1 MFRHPLESS
10 APFQKG
16 IKQKIDSP
24 EFNIVPCLLVG
35 CGFSMVKSLLEE
47 VMTVSL
53 RRGIIYP
60 TAEIYGGLAGFY
72 DFGPIGARIQNNL
85 INLWRTR
92 FIETRDIVYE
102 VSGNTLLPNPVFKAS
117 GHLDHFTDP
126 SAECPKGH
134 VTRIDQLIEERLKI
148 PAEGKSNKE
157 LEAIIQENKIRCPVC
172 GDLLCEVKSFGLM
185 FGTTVGGERRQ
196 AFLRPETAQN
206 IFLGFKRVQTAMR
219 AKLPFGIAQIGR
231 SYRNEISPRQSIV
244 RVREFGQMEI
254 EYFINPTE
262 LDACPF
268 YEQLAKVPLN
278 LVTREIQEK
287 AMKKGNTDYSSKR
300 LTVQD
305 AFEKKYVPN
314 QWMACILGDEV
325 EFFKLLGI
333 PETAIRFRHMR
344 PEETPHYSGGNFDLE
359 IHLSFGWKEVIGNAY
374 RQDYDL
380 QSHIQGSNKDLS
392 LDIEGNKVVPHVI
405 EPSFGIDRIIYAIL
419 EHTYRPKDESR
430 GWSWFQLPLQ
440 LAPYHAV
447 ILPLLNR
454 PALEEIATA
463 LYTVC
468 KQQKLAVLY
477 DASGRIGRRYA
488 RADEIG
494 IPKAVTID
502 PQCLEDETATIRDRD
517 TGNQTR
523 HLISE
528 IPRFLNP

>member
-1 MFRHPLESS
+1 MT
-10 APFQKG
+10 
-16 IKQKIDSP
+16 
-24 EFNIVPCLLVG
+24 
-35 CGFSMVKSLLEE
+35 KSLLED

-53 RRGIIYP
+53 RRGIFYP

-72 DFGPIGARIQNNL
+72 DFGPIGARIRNHL
-85 INLWRTR
+85 IHLWQTR
-92 FIETRDIVYE
+92 FVESRDFVFE
-102 VSGNTLLPNPVFKAS
+102 VSGNTILPGPVFKAS

-126 SAECPKGH
+126 SAECAKGH

-157 LEAIIQENKIRCPVC
+157 LEAIIQENKLRCPVC
-172 GDLLCEVKSFGLM
+172 GAPLNEVKSFGLM
-185 FGTTVGGERRQ
+185 FGTNVGGERRE

-206 IFLGFKRVQTAMR
+206 IFLGFKRIQTAMR

-254 EYFINPTE
+254 EYFIDPDL

-268 YEQLAKVPLN
+268 YEELAKVSFN
-278 LVTREIQEK
+278 FVTHEAQEK
-287 AMKKGNTDYSSKR
+287 ASNKSGTEYSSVK
-300 LTVQD
+300 LTVQE
-305 AFEKKYVPN
+305 AFEKEYVPN
-314 QWMACILGDEV
+314 QWMACVLGDEV
-325 EFFKLLGI
+325 EFFFLLGI
-333 PETAIRFRHMR
+333 PENAIRFRHMR

-359 IHLSFGWKEVIGNAY
+359 INLSFGWKEVIGNAY
-374 RQDYDL
+374 RRDHDL
-380 QSHIQGSNKDLS
+380 QSHMQGCQKDLS
-392 LDIEGNKVVPHVI
+392 VDVEGKKVVPHVI

-419 EHTYRPKDESR
+419 EHTYRPKDEAH
-430 GWSWFQLPLQ
+430 GWTWFQLPAR

-454 PALEEIATA
+454 PELEERA
-463 LYTVC
+463 LTLYDVC
-468 KQQKLAVLY
+468 RQQGLAVLY

-502 PQCLEDETATIRDRD
+502 PQSLEDQTATIRDRD
-517 TGNQTR
+517 TTEQTR
-523 HLISE
+523 YLISQ
-528 IPRFLNP
+528 IPIILKS

>member
-1 MFRHPLESS
+1 MT
-10 APFQKG
+10 
-16 IKQKIDSP
+16 
-24 EFNIVPCLLVG
+24 
-35 CGFSMVKSLLEE
+35 KSLLDQ

-53 RRGIIYP
+53 RRGILYP

-72 DFGPIGARIQNNL
+72 DFGPIGTRIRNHL

-92 FIETRDIVYE
+92 FIETRDIVFE
-102 VSGNTLLPNPVFKAS
+102 VSGNTILPSPVFKAS

-157 LEAIIQENKIRCPVC
+157 LEAIVQEKKLRCPVC
-172 GDLLCEVKSFGLM
+172 GDPLGEVKSFGLM
-185 FGTTVGGERRQ
+185 FGTNVGGERRQ

-254 EYFINPTE
+254 EYFIDPDT

-268 YEQLAKVPLN
+268 YDELAQVRLN
-278 LVTREIQEK
+278 FVTQEAQEK
-287 AMKKGNTDYSSKR
+287 AAKKGSTDYTSIELS
-300 LTVQD
+300 VQE
-305 AFEKKYVPN
+305 AFEKKHVPN
-314 QWMACILGDEV
+314 QWMACLLGDEV
-325 EFFKLLGI
+325 EFFKQLGI
-333 PETAIRFRHMR
+333 PGNAIRFRYMR

-359 IHLSFGWKEVIGNAY
+359 INLSFGWKEVIGNAY
-374 RQDYDL
+374 RRDHDL
-380 QSHIQGSNKDLS
+380 KSHTNGSQKDLS
-392 LDIEGNKVVPHVI
+392 IDVEGKKVLPHVI
-405 EPSFGIDRIIYAIL
+405 EPSFGIDRLVYAIL
-419 EHTYRPKDESR
+419 EHTYRPKDDKR
-430 GWSWFQLPLQ
+430 GWTWFQLPYQ
-440 LAPYHAV
+440 LAPYNAV

-454 PALEEIATA
+454 PKLEEKAAT
-463 LYTVC
+463 LFNVC
-468 KQQKLAVLY
+468 KLQGLTVQY

-502 PQCLEDETATIRDRD
+502 PQSLEDETATIRDRD
-517 TGNQTR
+517 TGEQTR

-528 IPRFLNP
+528 IPVILKS